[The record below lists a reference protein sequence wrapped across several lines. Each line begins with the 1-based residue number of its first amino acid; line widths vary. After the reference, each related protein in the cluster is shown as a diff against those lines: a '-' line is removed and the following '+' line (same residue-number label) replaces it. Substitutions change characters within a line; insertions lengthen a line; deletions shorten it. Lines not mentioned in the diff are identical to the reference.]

1 MSSERLKP
9 NTAAEGTTPDSASG
23 LCYEPAPMSEAR
35 IAEAAPS
42 AVPPPVPARIA
53 LQAVTAEEL
62 RAAVPSIAIEDARR
76 IVAQVHRHEDPTKPS
91 SSIRRSAREAVAAR
105 GYVPDLA
112 LVAERRSQIDP
123 FVKYALRTADGHVI
137 ETVRI
142 PLEVPGRFVVCVS
155 SQVGCALGCTF
166 CATGRMGLT
175 RNLETW
181 EIVEQVRVV
190 KRGLASGRV
199 HGIVFQGMGE
209 PMANLD
215 RVLAAI
221 RVLNEPSA
229 LAIDARNITVCT
241 SGLPSGIRRLA
252 EEAPKVR
259 LGLSIAS
266 GRREVRRSLMPI
278 DRAHGLDE
286 VLKAAAEHV
295 AATGLAPLWA
305 VTLLAGVN
313 DTLADANALA
323 DQVLAFREHTGTNPR
338 LSIIPYN
345 AIDDGPEGQAD
356 PFVRT
361 SDTREEEFRAAL
373 RARGVFTHKRYSGG
387 GDVGAAC
394 GQLAARG

>member
-1 MSSERLKP
+1 M
-9 NTAAEGTTPDSASG
+9 T
-23 LCYEPAPMSEAR
+23 PAPSIRAT
-35 IAEAAPS
+35 A
-42 AVPPPVPARIA
+42 PARVA
-53 LQAVTAEEL
+53 LQGVTADEL
-62 RAAVPSIAIEDARR
+62 CAAVPEIAVEDARR
-76 IVAQVHRHEDPTKPS
+76 IVAQVHRHEDPATPHS
-91 SSIRRSAREAVAAR
+91 GIRRSAREAALAA
-105 GYVPDLA
+105 GHVPELEV
-112 LVAERRSQIDP
+112 VAERRSQIDP

-142 PLEVPGRFVVCVS
+142 PLEVAGRFVVCVS

-190 KRGLASGRV
+190 KRGLESGRV

-221 RVLNEPSA
+221 RVMSEPSA

-241 SGLPSGIRRLA
+241 SGLPAGIRRLA

-259 LGLSIAS
+259 LGLSLAS
-266 GRREVRRSLMPI
+266 ARRDVRRSLMPI
-278 DRAHGLDE
+278 ARAHDLAE
-286 VLKAAAEHV
+286 VMNAAAEHV
-295 AATGLAPLWA
+295 AATGLAPMWA

-313 DTLADANALA
+313 DTPADANALA
-323 DQVLAFREHTGTNPR
+323 DEVLAFRERTGTNPR
-338 LSIIPYN
+338 LSVIPYN
-345 AIDDGPEGQAD
+345 AIDEGPEGQAD
-356 PFVRT
+356 PFMRAPDA
-361 SDTREEEFRAAL
+361 SEDAFRDTL

-387 GDVGAAC
+387 GDVAAAC